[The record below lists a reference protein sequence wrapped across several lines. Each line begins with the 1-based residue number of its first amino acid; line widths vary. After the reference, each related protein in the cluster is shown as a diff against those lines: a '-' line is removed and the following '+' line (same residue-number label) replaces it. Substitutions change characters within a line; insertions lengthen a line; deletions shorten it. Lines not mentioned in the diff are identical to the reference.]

1 MLYCVATP
9 IGNLKDF
16 TPRALETLALADCIL
31 AEDTRV
37 TGSLLSKYN
46 ISKPFLS
53 LQSFNERSRCSEVI
67 YRLKQGQTLA
77 LVTDAGTPCI
87 SDPGYRLVEAV
98 RAADFDVIPIPGVS
112 AITTLLS
119 VAGFDV
125 DRFHF
130 LGFIPRKETE
140 LLNLLKSISPKEWP
154 LVGYESPKRIEKTV
168 ARIASEFPEAHLV
181 LGKELTKHH
190 EVILS
195 DTAVNMVDRLNQVT
209 IKGEWCIAVQ
219 LNIPTQDIDYRN
231 IVKELSELGLNR
243 TQILSVGNTFLNAE
257 RNNLYQAYIEFNNQ
271 K

>member
-16 TPRALETLALADCIL
+16 TPRALETLALVDCIL

-37 TGSLLSKYN
+37 AGSLLSKFN
-46 ISKPFLS
+46 IAKPLLS
-53 LQSFNERSRCSEVI
+53 LQAFNERSRCSEVI
-67 YRLKQGQTLA
+67 YRLKQGEKLA

-87 SDPGYRLVEAV
+87 SDPGYRLIEAV
-98 RAADFDVIPIPGVS
+98 RAANFDVIPIPGVS

-119 VAGFDV
+119 VAGLDV

-130 LGFIPRKETE
+130 LGFLPRKETE
-140 LLNLLKSISPKEWP
+140 LFNVINSVSPKEWP
-154 LVGYESPKRIEKTV
+154 FVGYESPKRIEKTV

-195 DTAVNMVDRLNQVT
+195 EKAVDMIDRLKTVT
-209 IKGEWCIAVQ
+209 IKGEWCIVIQ
-219 LNIPTQDIDYRN
+219 LNIPTQEIDYIK
-231 IVKELSELGLNR
+231 IVKEMTAFGLDR
-243 TQILSVGNTFLNAE
+243 TQILSIGSTFLNAD
-257 RNNLYQAYIEFNNQ
+257 RNGLYQAFIDFNKQ